1 MDSRKT
7 ETIQDAFEHTEERR
21 SEPLTRSEAS
31 GQQSVAPS
39 SSFEPQSARDAPG
52 QPIFAQASSVG
63 DSAASVDKLGFEL
76 YVNALANFLVAPN
89 TRAPLTCS
97 IEGSWGSGKSSFM
110 LQLKNRLG
118 AVAPGSRTIEFNA
131 WKYDKQEE
139 LWAAFALKVTR
150 SLREKL
156 TWFGRLRG
164 DFRLFRTRIKG
175 WNERL
180 SLVALLLM
188 WLLLLVGLGGV
199 ITWTLRASQ
208 HERVVLI
215 KSLTGSKEKAS
226 SATDHKAAEPT
237 IANEAPPLP
246 DPWYNWLSWSP
257 LASSAVLL
265 VLLTGKIPESL
276 RKRLFEAQLEK
287 YIDKPDYKGKA
298 AFVDTFSKDFSKMIA
313 AYGPAGGDKIFVFI
327 DDLDRCEAPKA
338 ADLMQ
343 AINLMIGDGNSL
355 IFILGLDRAKVSAAI
370 AFKFHKII
378 PYIDPSADLPAR
390 PDSVRSFGDTFLE
403 KFIQLSF
410 RLPISSND
418 RQARKFI
425 DSLIMDAAVPEE
437 NEGAAGKRTS
447 AEAEAAAAAESFRR
461 ALRIETGAES
471 QRIRDTVMMV
481 REVLEYSPRRIKT
494 FLNAFRLALYIA
506 SAQGLLDI
514 DSRTGE
520 AEITPERLGKFL
532 VLTSRYP
539 ELQLILDRD
548 PVFLRRVEQLALEGK
563 PAEGD
568 LAGLW
573 LKRPG
578 VRQLM
583 SIGIV
588 DKTVTASWARQYS
601 MANFP
606 SWKFAT
612 ILPSIPPPVQPR
624 SDAGGTA
631 APTDKRA
638 AARKAGTPVSV
649 ADTEARMEAPQR
661 APFSAQNASETF
673 VSSAAGTES
682 FSSNS
687 APPPSGP
694 VSRFSPPPKWSD
706 FADSPSKDSD
716 RSSRGKKS
724 PVDARSAKKK

>member
-1 MDSRKT
+1 MTDT
-7 ETIQDAFEHTEERR
+7 VQNAFGHSEERR
-21 SEPLTRSEAS
+21 SEPLPQSEAR
-31 GQQSVAPS
+31 GQQSGTPG
-39 SSFEPQSARDAPG
+39 SSFEPQRARDEYT

-63 DSAASVDKLGFEL
+63 DSAAPIDKLGFGL

-118 AVAPGSRTIEFNA
+118 ALAPGSRTIDFNA

-150 SLREKL
+150 SLREEL
-156 TWFGRLRG
+156 DWSGRLRG

-180 SLVALLLM
+180 SLVALLLT

-199 ITWTLRASQ
+199 ITWTLRVSQ

-215 KSLTGSKEKAS
+215 KSLTGSKGKTS
-226 SATDHKAAEPT
+226 SITDHKVAEPAV
-237 IANEAPPLP
+237 ANEAPPLP
-246 DPWYNWLSWSP
+246 DPWYEWLSWSP
-257 LASSAVLL
+257 LATSAVLL

-298 AFVDTFSKDFSKMIA
+298 AFVDTFSEDFSRMIA
-313 AYGPAGGDKIFVFI
+313 AYGPGGGDKIFVFI
-327 DDLDRCEAPKA
+327 DDLDRSEAPKA

-370 AFKFHKII
+370 AYKFHEII
-378 PYIDPSADLPAR
+378 PYIDPSVDLPAR

-418 RQARKFI
+418 SQARRFI
-425 DSLIMDAAVPEE
+425 DSLILDAAKAK
-437 NEGAAGKRTS
+437 GDGTAGKRTS
-447 AEAEAAAAAESFRR
+447 AEEGAEAAASFRH
-461 ALRIETGAES
+461 ALRVESGAES

-506 SAQGLLDI
+506 SAQGLLDV

-520 AEITPERLGKFL
+520 AEVTPERLGKFL

-539 ELQLILDRD
+539 ELQVILDRD
-548 PVFLRRVEQLALEGK
+548 PAFLRKVEQVALEEK
-563 PAEGD
+563 AVEGD
-568 LAGLW
+568 LPGLW
-573 LKRPG
+573 LNRPG
-578 VRQLM
+578 VRRLM

-588 DKTVTASWARQYS
+588 DKTPTTSWQRQYS

-606 SWKFAT
+606 AWKFAT
-612 ILPSIPPPVQPR
+612 ILPGIPPPAQAR
-624 SDAGGTA
+624 SGVGGTA
-631 APTDKRA
+631 TRTDRT
-638 AARKAGTPVSV
+638 AAREASKPVSV
-649 ADTEARMEAPQR
+649 ADTKTRIDLR
-661 APFSAQNASETF
+661 QNEP
-673 VSSAAGTES
+673 SAAQAVPEDFASSTAGSGS
-682 FSSNS
+682 FASKN
-687 APPPSGP
+687 
-694 VSRFSPPPKWSD
+694 SPPPAGPVTKFSASTEWSD
-706 FADSPSKDSD
+706 LGERSSRESD
-716 RSSRGKKS
+716 GSSRGKKS
-724 PVDARSAKKK
+724 AVPPRPARKK